1 MVPVIFLALS
11 LGIYQAYIQ
20 VAAVLAVLY
29 LMQVLEQ
36 ESIRKFWN
44 RVLRFVIIFAG
55 GLLLYAV
62 INAAFLRIKN
72 IGYNGH
78 RSGSIENLKDFVEN
92 FSSAFLMSY
101 KNVIGMALRDIY
113 GVSTGRIMNGCWLL
127 IMGLLGVIFLW
138 KVLRRKK
145 NIFLAILLLAMIPL
159 AVNLIRFAMFG
170 REMDT
175 LIIYSYC
182 MIPIGLISQVET
194 ADLKTLHG
202 AKGRLIRDVV
212 ILIGLLIVYRYII
225 QNNRNYVVNDM
236 AKTEAISY
244 YTSMIAQVKGLDG
257 YSPSLP
263 VYLLGNPKEDTT
275 MPLFSSN
282 AYKGN
287 VRGVTSLN
295 GYVTMYSR
303 QAFIS
308 SYCGFSPQ
316 WYDDKDEQLKDS
328 AQVQQM
334 PCYPTDGSI
343 QIVDGVVV
351 VKLGK

>member
-1 MVPVIFLALS
+1 MVPVIFFALS

-29 LMQVLEQ
+29 LMLVLEQ

-44 RVLRFVIIFAG
+44 RVLRFVIIFSG
-55 GLLLYAV
+55 GLILYAV
-62 INAAFLRIKN
+62 INALFLKIKN
-72 IGYNGH
+72 IRFNGH
-78 RSGSIENLKDFVEN
+78 GIGSIENLKDFVETV
-92 FSSAFLMSY
+92 SSAFLMSY
-101 KNVIGMALRDIY
+101 KNVTGMAFRDIC

-138 KVLRRKK
+138 QVLRRKK
-145 NIFLAILLLAMIPL
+145 NIFLAILLLAMIPP
-159 AVNLIRFAMFG
+159 AANLIRFVMFG
-170 REMDT
+170 REVDT

-182 MIPIGLISQVET
+182 MIPVGLISQVET
-194 ADLKTLHG
+194 ADLKTMHG
-202 AKGRLIRDVV
+202 AKGRLVRDVV

-225 QNNRNYVVNDM
+225 QNNRNYVVSDI

-244 YTSMIAQVKGLDG
+244 YTTMIAQVKGLDG

-263 VYLLGNPKEDTT
+263 VYLLGKPQEDTT
-275 MPLFSSN
+275 MASFSSK

-287 VRGVTSLN
+287 VRGMFSLN

-303 QAFIS
+303 REFINL
-308 SYCGFSPQ
+308 YCGFSPK
-316 WYDDKDEQLKDS
+316 WFDDEDEELKKS

-351 VKLGK
+351 IKLGK